1 MLEGG
6 ERHSDFIYPDDEWIY
21 YLCADRFGW
30 TPNEVD
36 EQPAYLLDW
45 LLALDATVKEVEH
58 NVENKP

>member
-1 MLEGG
+1 M
-6 ERHSDFIYPDDEWIY
+6 DFIYPDDEWIY

-36 EQPAYLLDW
+36 EQPARLVDW

-58 NVENKP
+58 DVNNKS